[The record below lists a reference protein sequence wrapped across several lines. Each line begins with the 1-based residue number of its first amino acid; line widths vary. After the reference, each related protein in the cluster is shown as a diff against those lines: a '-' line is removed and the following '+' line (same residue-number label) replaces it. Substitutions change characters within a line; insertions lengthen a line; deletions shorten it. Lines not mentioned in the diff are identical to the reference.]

1 MATAE
6 TETQETPPA
15 AAKKEKK
22 EKKSAAEKEEA
33 RKALL
38 MLLLII
44 LVGVAILYFG
54 FELSIGIIGFVLW
67 VIARATG
74 VGV

>member
-6 TETQETPPA
+6 TETQETPP

-38 MLLLII
+38 MLLAIVLT
-44 LVGVAILYFG
+44 GVLILYFG
-54 FELSIGIIGFVLW
+54 FNLGIGVIGFVLW